1 MARYSHWH
9 GGPFRPRFHE
19 RWHEPHDEPHDE
31 PHHDPGFH
39 LPFPLPPFFEM
50 ENEGEY
56 PSGEEEAER
65 QHHRRSRWARY
76 QGGQGQDEFG
86 DRGEE
91 ADGRRHRG
99 RWVRHNGRVVLLG
112 L

>member
-1 MARYSHWH
+1 MTSRTTIPAFTF
-9 GGPFRPRFHE
+9 PFRCR
-19 RWHEPHDEPHDE
+19 RS
-31 PHHDPGFH
+31 
-39 LPFPLPPFFEM
+39 EM

-65 QHHRRSRWARY
+65 QHHRHLVGPY
-76 QGGQGQDEFG
+76 QGGQGEDEFG

-91 ADGRRHRG
+91 ADCRRHRG
-99 RWVRHNGRVVLLG
+99 RWARHNGRVVLLG